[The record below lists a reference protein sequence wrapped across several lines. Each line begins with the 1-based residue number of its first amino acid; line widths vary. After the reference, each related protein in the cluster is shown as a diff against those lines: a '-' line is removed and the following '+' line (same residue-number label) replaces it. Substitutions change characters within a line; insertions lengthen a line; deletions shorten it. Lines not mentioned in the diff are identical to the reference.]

1 MIATEVA
8 GNRTAIVIPGHGWP
22 DRAGVHRIS
31 DRCLRLVREAEQLV
45 SREGADV
52 VVFSGWSPTGGPSEA
67 EQMRDAWRG
76 PAVELVVEP
85 TATSTAENAA
95 RTLPLLLEHGIV
107 RVVVVCAPPHLLRTR
122 LLFRRLYRGSGVEV
136 GFRVA
141 RLAPTVRAVAW
152 ELLALPFLPVQ
163 LHVARAELARRL
175 P

>member
-1 MIATEVA
+1 L
-8 GNRTAIVIPGHGWP
+8 
-22 DRAGVHRIS
+22 AGVHRIS
-31 DRCLRLVREAEQLV
+31 SRCLRLVSEAENLV
-45 SREGADV
+45 SSADAGV

-76 PAVELVVEP
+76 PAVELIVEP

-95 RTLPLLLEHGIV
+95 RTLPLLLERGV
-107 RVVVVCAPPHLLRTR
+107 ESAVVVCAPPHFLRTR
-122 LLFRRLYRGSGVEV
+122 LLFRRLYHGSGVEV

-152 ELLALPFLPVQ
+152 ELLALPFLPLQ
-163 LHVARAELARRL
+163 LHAARDELARRL

>member
-1 MIATEVA
+1 M
-8 GNRTAIVIPGHGWP
+8 
-22 DRAGVHRIS
+22 S
-31 DRCLRLVREAEQLV
+31 EAENLV
-45 SREGADV
+45 SSADAGV

-76 PAVELVVEP
+76 PAVELIVEP

-95 RTLPLLLEHGIV
+95 RTLPLLLERGV
-107 RVVVVCAPPHLLRTR
+107 ESAVVVCAPPHFLRTR
-122 LLFRRLYRGSGVEV
+122 LLFRRLYHGSGVEV

-152 ELLALPFLPVQ
+152 ELLALPFLPLQ
-163 LHVARAELARRL
+163 LHAARDELARRL